1 MRVRIVVLLVVAVLT
16 FADATEA
23 CTAFLATH
31 GDMVLAGNNEDF
43 FNPRTKVWFIPA
55 AEGKFGRVYFGF
67 DNFVPQ
73 GGMNERGLF
82 WDGFATAP
90 RKVTGGADKPKYPGN
105 LNDKVMA
112 ECATVEE
119 VLAVF
124 DKYNR
129 DNMEGHQLLFGD
141 AKGDSV
147 IIEGDAVVRKKGRF
161 QVVTNFRQ
169 SSTPVGQETC
179 ERYKTAVSMLE
190 NSDEVSVPLFRRVL
204 MAVHQE
210 ADSPTLYSN
219 IYDLKQRVVYL
230 YHFHNFENV
239 VVLDLAEELK
249 KGKRE
254 LDLPSLFPVTVA
266 AESFARN
273 KLRQLEEQRNVKRAT
288 DVDPAVYDAYAGQY
302 RLSAGPI
309 PGLIVTILRQGN
321 GLYLEAPGVM
331 RFELIP
337 ESATTFFYASV
348 DSFVKMTFTRNDPGK
363 ATGFDGQVN
372 DSKLSG
378 KRVE

>member
-1 MRVRIVVLLVVAVLT
+1 MRSWIAVLS
-16 FADATEA
+16 AIAALVLAEAAAA
-23 CTAFLATH
+23 CTAFHAVQ
-31 GDMVLAGNNEDF
+31 GDVVLAGNNEDF

-55 AEGKFGRVYFGF
+55 QEGKYGRVYFGF

-90 RKVTGGADKPKYPGN
+90 RKVTRSADKPRYLGN

-124 DKYNR
+124 DRYNL
-129 DNMEGHQLLFGD
+129 DNMEGHQLMFGD

-147 IIEGDAVVRKKGRF
+147 IIEGDAIVRKKGRF

-169 SSTPVGQETC
+169 SLTPAGQETC
-179 ERYKTAVSMLE
+179 ERYKTAVRMLE
-190 NSDEVSVPLFRRVL
+190 HSEEISIPVFRRIL

-219 IYDLKQRVVYL
+219 IYDLQQRVVYL

-254 LDLPSLFPVTVA
+254 LDLPALFPPTVA
-266 AESFARN
+266 AEDFARK
-273 KLRQLEEQRNVKRAT
+273 KLRQLEEQRKVKRAT
-288 DVDPAVYDAYAGQY
+288 DVDPSLYNQYAGQY
-302 RLSAGPI
+302 QLSGGPL
-309 PGLIVTILRQGN
+309 PGLIVTILRQGD
-321 GLYLEAPGVM
+321 GLYMEAPGVM

-337 ESATTFFYASV
+337 ESTTTFFYASV
-348 DSFVKMTFTRNDPGK
+348 DSFVKATFTKDDQGK
-363 ATGFDGQVN
+363 ITGFDGQVN
-372 DSKLSG
+372 DSKVSG
-378 KRVE
+378 KRVD

>member
-1 MRVRIVVLLVVAVLT
+1 MSADCSGTVSRPPRARSLVA
-16 FADATEA
+16 
-23 CTAFLATH
+23 
-31 GDMVLAGNNEDF
+31 
-43 FNPRTKVWFIPA
+43 
-55 AEGKFGRVYFGF
+55 
-67 DNFVPQ
+67 
-73 GGMNERGLF
+73 
-82 WDGFATAP
+82 
-90 RKVTGGADKPKYPGN
+90 ADKPKYPGN

-124 DKYNR
+124 DKYNL

-169 SSTPVGQETC
+169 SSTPAGQETC
-179 ERYKTAVSMLE
+179 ERYKTAVRMLE
-190 NSDEVSVPLFRRVL
+190 NSDEVSVPAFRRIL

-219 IYDLKQRVVYL
+219 IYDLKRRVVYL

-254 LDLPSLFPVTVA
+254 LDLPVLVSRRRSPRRTSPATSCGNWSSSGTSNAPRTLIRPSTMPTPDNT
-266 AESFARN
+266 SF
-273 KLRQLEEQRNVKRAT
+273 
-288 DVDPAVYDAYAGQY
+288 PAVP
-302 RLSAGPI
+302 L
-309 PGLIVTILRQGN
+309 PGLIVTILRQGD

-348 DSFVKMTFTRNDPGK
+348 DSFVKMTFTRSDQGK
-363 ATGFDGQVN
+363 VTGFDGQVN
-372 DSKLSG
+372 DSKVSG

>member
-1 MRVRIVVLLVVAVLT
+1 MRLWIVLLSAVGVPALAPVAV
-16 FADATEA
+16 A
-23 CTAFLATH
+23 CTAFHAVH
-31 GDMVLAGNNEDF
+31 GDVVLAGNNEDF

-55 AEGKFGRVYFGF
+55 QEGKYGRVYFGF

-73 GGMNERGLF
+73 GGMNEKGLF

-90 RKVTGGADKPKYPGN
+90 RKVTRSADKPRYLGN

-112 ECATVEE
+112 ECATVAE

-124 DKYNR
+124 DKHNL
-129 DNMEGHQLLFGD
+129 DNMEGHQLMFGD
-141 AKGDSV
+141 ANGDSV
-147 IIEGDAVVRKKGRF
+147 IIEGDAIVRKKGRF
-161 QVVTNFRQ
+161 QVITNFRQ
-169 SSTPVGQETC
+169 SLTPAGQETC
-179 ERYKTAVSMLE
+179 ERYQTAVRMLE
-190 NSDEVSVPLFRRVL
+190 HSDEVSIPVLRRIL

-219 IYDLKQRVVYL
+219 IYDLQRRVVYL

-254 LDLPSLFPVTVA
+254 LDLPALFPPTVA
-266 AESFARN
+266 AEDFARK

-288 DVDPAVYDAYAGQY
+288 GVDPSLYNQYAGQY
-302 RLSAGPI
+302 QLSGGPL
-309 PGLIVTILRQGN
+309 PGLIVTILRQGD
-321 GLYLEAPGVM
+321 GLYMEAPGVM

-337 ESATTFFYASV
+337 ESTTTFFYASV
-348 DSFVKMTFTRNDPGK
+348 DSFVKTTFIKDDQGTI
-363 ATGFDGQVN
+363 TGFDGQVN
-372 DSKLSG
+372 DSKVSG
-378 KRVE
+378 RRVR

>member
-1 MRVRIVVLLVVAVLT
+1 MRSWIAVLSVI
-16 FADATEA
+16 AVSVWAEAAAA
-23 CTAFLATH
+23 CTAFHAAQ
-31 GDMVLAGNNEDF
+31 GDIVLAGNNEDF
-43 FNPRTKVWFIPA
+43 FNPRTKVWFIPPQ
-55 AEGKFGRVYFGF
+55 EGQYGRVYFGF

-73 GGMNERGLF
+73 GGMNEKGLF

-90 RKVTGGADKPKYPGN
+90 RKVTRSADKPRYLGN

-124 DKYNR
+124 DKHNL
-129 DNMEGHQLLFGD
+129 DNMEGHQLMFGD
-141 AKGDSV
+141 AQGDSV
-147 IIEGDAVVRKKGRF
+147 IIEGDAIVRKQGRF

-169 SSTPVGQETC
+169 SLTPAGQETC
-179 ERYKTAVSMLE
+179 ERYKTAVRMLE
-190 NSDEVSVPLFRRVL
+190 HSDEVSIPVFRRVL

-219 IYDLKQRVVYL
+219 IYDLQRQVVYL

-254 LDLPSLFPVTVA
+254 LDLPALFPPTVA
-266 AESFARN
+266 AEDFARR

-288 DVDPAVYDAYAGQY
+288 DVDPGIYTQYVGQY
-302 RLSAGPI
+302 QLSGGPL
-309 PGLIVTILRQGN
+309 PGLIVTVLRQGD
-321 GLYLEAPGVM
+321 GLYMEAPGVM

-337 ESATTFFYASV
+337 ESTTTFFYASV
-348 DSFVKMTFTRNDPGK
+348 DSFVKATFTQDDQGK
-363 ATGFDGQVN
+363 ITRFEGQVN
-372 DSKLSG
+372 ESKVSG
-378 KRVE
+378 NRLP